1 MKTNCIV
8 SKMNKTFLNGQKLFV
23 MKEGHKAQTKYCID
37 FAFYENCKVRLIC
50 AEIYINYR
58 RQNET

>member
-1 MKTNCIV
+1 
-8 SKMNKTFLNGQKLFV
+8 MNKTFLNGQKLVV
-23 MKEGHKAQTKYCID
+23 MEEGHKAQTKIMHRFCI
-37 FAFYENCKVRLIC
+37 YENCKVRLIC